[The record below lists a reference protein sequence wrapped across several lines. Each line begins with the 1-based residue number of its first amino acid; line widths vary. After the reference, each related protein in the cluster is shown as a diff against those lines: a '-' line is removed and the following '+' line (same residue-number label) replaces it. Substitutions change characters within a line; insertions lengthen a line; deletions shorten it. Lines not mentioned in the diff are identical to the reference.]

1 MRKRCDLCVLRVA
14 VCATDIMAGKAPSA
28 FEFFGQMEV
37 TADSLLL
44 LNIMANLCY
53 KVNLNL

>member
-1 MRKRCDLCVLRVA
+1 VRIDILRIDI
-14 VCATDIMAGKAPSA
+14 CATDIMAGKASLA

-53 KVNLNL
+53 KVSLWA